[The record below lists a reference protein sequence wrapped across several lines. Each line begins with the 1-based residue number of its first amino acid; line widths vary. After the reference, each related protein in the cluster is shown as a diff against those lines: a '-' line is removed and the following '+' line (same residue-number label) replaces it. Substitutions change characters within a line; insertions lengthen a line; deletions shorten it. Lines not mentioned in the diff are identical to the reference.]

1 MMVLLLKVTLL
12 AATALAIQPLMRRSS
27 AAVRHLVCA
36 LALAGVILLPFTL
49 LAPASAGAFR
59 IDVTTTALRV
69 AGVSRRSALPNLLFW
84 IWAAGAALLLARLA
98 SGYHVVAGILRGATI
113 LPCGRSAPV
122 YLADVSVPVVS
133 GLLRPV
139 VLLPRSADS
148 WSDERLIA
156 ALDHEFAHIA
166 RHDLWTGLAGHIA
179 CAIYWLHP
187 LVWMLTA
194 RSRYEQEAACDDS
207 VLSAG
212 FAAATY
218 ADALVA
224 AARQLTSTRLIG
236 CHMLTGKTFKSR
248 VTRLFDARIARI
260 PSRSGIRS
268 AVIASVIAVIA
279 IGLLVAAPQ
288 DDVYKAGGGVQSPSL
303 QYKVDPQYTDE
314 ARDAKIEGS
323 VVLSV
328 VIGTDGKAHDINVV
342 KHLGGGLDEKAVEA
356 VQMWSFNPGQ
366 KNGQLVKV
374 RAQIEVNFKMK

>member
-1 MMVLLLKVTLL
+1 MIVLLLKVTFLV
-12 AATALAIQPLMRRSS
+12 AAALAIQPLMRRSS

-36 LALAGVILLPFTL
+36 FALVGVILLPFTL
-49 LAPASAGAFR
+49 LAPASAGAFK
-59 IDVTTTALRV
+59 IDVATTALRV
-69 AGVSRRSALPNLLFW
+69 AGISRRSASPNLLFW
-84 IWAAGAALLLARLA
+84 IWGAGAALLLARIV
-98 SGYHVVAGILRGATI
+98 SGYYAVARILRGALM

-133 GLLRPV
+133 GLVRPV
-139 VLLPRSADS
+139 VLLPHSANS
-148 WSDERLIA
+148 WSDERVTA
-156 ALDHEFAHIA
+156 ALNHEFAHIA
-166 RHDLWTGLAGHIA
+166 RHDLWTGLAGHVA
-179 CAIYWLHP
+179 CAIYWFHP

-194 RSRYEQEAACDDS
+194 RARYEQEAACDDS

-268 AVIASVIAVIA
+268 TALASVLATIV

-288 DDVYKAGGGVQSPSL
+288 DDVYTVGNGVSAPSVKS
-303 QYKVDPQYTDE
+303 KVDPEYTTE
-314 ARDAKIEGS
+314 AHDAKVTGT
-323 VVLSV
+323 VVLSC
-328 VIGTDGKAHDINVV
+328 VIGTDGRAHNINVL
-342 KHLGGGLDEKAVEA
+342 KPLGSGLDEKAVEA
-356 VQMWSFNPGQ
+356 VQKWTFNPGS
-366 KNGQLVKV
+366 KGGELVKV
-374 RAQIEVNFKMK
+374 KAQIEVNFQLR